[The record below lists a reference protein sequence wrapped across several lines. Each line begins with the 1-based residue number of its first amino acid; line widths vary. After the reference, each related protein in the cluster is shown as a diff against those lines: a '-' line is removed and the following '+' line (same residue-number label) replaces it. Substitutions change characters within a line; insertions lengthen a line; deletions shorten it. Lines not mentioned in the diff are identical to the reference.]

1 MFFDMLLLDC
11 QANIGREKNTDTNL
25 FRYLYWL
32 PLRMFYN
39 IKFSLKTNKIKN
51 LKEDYFVMN
60 QETEVIEKQD
70 VVIRFSGDSG
80 DGMQLTGQQFSDTAA
95 LFGNDVST
103 FPDYPAEI
111 RAPQGTVGG
120 VSGFQVHI
128 GEEHITTPG
137 DFADVLVAMNPAALK
152 ANLRWAK
159 KAGTIILDTD
169 AFTDKHL
176 ERAGYTSNPLTDHS
190 LDDYNVIAVN
200 ITKLTIEALKETGLD
215 QKSVLRC
222 KNMFALG
229 MTYWM
234 FERSVEHTEAFF
246 DMKFAKK
253 PSIASANKLVLRAGY
268 NYAANVHA
276 LAVHFKVAPAH
287 IEKGK
292 YRTITG
298 NKATAWGLLA
308 AAEKAGLPLFCG
320 SYPITPATDILQEL
334 ALRRD
339 LGAKTYQA
347 EDEIGGICTAIGA
360 SYAGNFAVTTT
371 SGPGLALK
379 SEACGL
385 AVMAEL
391 PLVIVDVQRGGPST
405 GLPTKTEQSDL
416 MQALYGR
423 NGESPMPVIAAST
436 SGNCFDYAF
445 IAGKIALEHM
455 TPVILLTDGFLAN
468 GAQPWLIPSMAKLP
482 EIKIRRAKE
491 GDNYQPYARDPETL
505 ARTWAVPGTKGLEH
519 RIGGLEKMNITGTI
533 SYVPENHQVMTDLR
547 QEKVARIANYIPQ
560 QEVFGNPEGG
570 EVLVVG
576 WGGTYG
582 HLFSAVKE
590 LRKEGKDV
598 SLAHFNYINPLPK
611 NTQEVLAKFK
621 KILVCELN
629 LGQFA
634 AYLRSKYPEF
644 TYQQY
649 NKVAGL
655 PFTVL
660 EIKEEV
666 NKLMND

>member
-1 MFFDMLLLDC
+1 M
-11 QANIGREKNTDTNL
+11 
-25 FRYLYWL
+25 
-32 PLRMFYN
+32 
-39 IKFSLKTNKIKN
+39 S
-51 LKEDYFVMN
+51 

-128 GEEHITTPG
+128 GEEHVTTPG
-137 DFADVLVAMNPAALK
+137 DYADVLVAMNPAALK

-159 KAGTIILDTD
+159 KAGTIIVDTD

-176 ERAGYTSNPLTDHS
+176 EKAGYTINPLTDHS
-190 LDDYNVIAVN
+190 LDDYNVVAVD
-200 ITKLTIEALKETGLD
+200 ITKLTMEALRETGLD
-215 QKSVLRC
+215 QKSMLRC

-234 FERSVEHTEAFF
+234 FERSVEHSEAFL

-253 PSIASANKLVLRAGY
+253 PAIAAANKLVLRAGY

-276 LAVHFKVAPAH
+276 LAVHFKVAPAA

-320 SYPITPATDILQEL
+320 SYPITPATDILHEL

-379 SEACGL
+379 TEACGL

-405 GLPTKTEQSDL
+405 GLPTKTEQADL

-445 IAGKIALEHM
+445 MAGKIALEHM

-482 EIKIRRAKE
+482 EIKLRIAQE
-491 GDNYQPYARDPETL
+491 GDDYHPYARDPETL
-505 ARTWAVPGTKGLEH
+505 ARTWALPGTKGLEH
-519 RIGGLEKMNITGTI
+519 RIGGLEKMNITGNI

-547 QEKVARIANYIPQ
+547 AAKVDRIANAIPL
-560 QEVFGNPEGG
+560 QEVYGNSEGG

-582 HLFSAVKE
+582 HLYSAVKE

-598 SLAHFNYINPLPK
+598 SLTHFNYINPLPR
-611 NTQEVLAKFK
+611 NTKEIFARYK
-621 KILVCELN
+621 KIIVCELN

-634 AYLRSKYPEF
+634 AYLRSKCPGFEF
-644 TYQQY
+644 LQC

-655 PFTVL
+655 PFTVA
-660 EIKEEV
+660 EVKEKV
-666 NKLMND
+666 GQLFN

>member
-1 MFFDMLLLDC
+1 
-11 QANIGREKNTDTNL
+11 
-25 FRYLYWL
+25 
-32 PLRMFYN
+32 MFYN

-533 SYVPENHQVMTDLR
+533 SYVPENHEVMTDLR

-611 NTQEVLAKFK
+611 NTREVLAKFK

>member
-1 MFFDMLLLDC
+1 M
-11 QANIGREKNTDTNL
+11 
-25 FRYLYWL
+25 
-32 PLRMFYN
+32 
-39 IKFSLKTNKIKN
+39 S
-51 LKEDYFVMN
+51 

-128 GEEHITTPG
+128 GEEHVTTPG
-137 DFADVLVAMNPAALK
+137 DYADVLVAMNPAALK

-159 KAGTIILDTD
+159 KAGTIIVDTD

-176 ERAGYTSNPLTDHS
+176 EKAGYTVNPLTDHS
-190 LDDYNVIAVN
+190 LDDYNVVAVD
-200 ITKLTIEALKETGLD
+200 ITKLTVEALRETGLD
-215 QKSVLRC
+215 QKSMLRC

-234 FERSVEHTEAFF
+234 FERSVEHSEAFL

-253 PSIASANKLVLRAGY
+253 PAIAAANKLVLRAGY

-276 LAVHFKVAPAH
+276 LAVHFKVAPAA

-320 SYPITPATDILQEL
+320 SYPITPATDILHEL

-379 SEACGL
+379 TEACGL

-405 GLPTKTEQSDL
+405 GLPTKTEQADL

-445 IAGKIALEHM
+445 MAGKIALEHM

-482 EIKIRRAKE
+482 EIKLRIAQE
-491 GDNYQPYARDPETL
+491 GDDYHPYARDPETL
-505 ARTWAVPGTKGLEH
+505 ARTWALPGTKGLEH
-519 RIGGLEKMNITGTI
+519 RIGGLEKMNITGNI

-547 QEKVARIANYIPQ
+547 AAKVDRIANAIPL
-560 QEVFGNPEGG
+560 QEVYGNSEGG

-582 HLFSAVKE
+582 HLYSAVKE

-598 SLAHFNYINPLPK
+598 SLTHFNYINPLPR
-611 NTQEVLAKFK
+611 NTKEIFARYK
-621 KILVCELN
+621 KIIVCELN

-634 AYLRSKYPEF
+634 AYLRSKCPGFEF
-644 TYQQY
+644 LQC

-655 PFTVL
+655 PFTVA
-660 EIKEEV
+660 EVKEKV
-666 NKLMND
+666 GQLFN

>member
-1 MFFDMLLLDC
+1 M
-11 QANIGREKNTDTNL
+11 
-25 FRYLYWL
+25 
-32 PLRMFYN
+32 
-39 IKFSLKTNKIKN
+39 S
-51 LKEDYFVMN
+51 
-60 QETEVIEKQD
+60 QETKVIEKHD

-95 LFGNDVST
+95 LFGNDVAT

-128 GEEHITTPG
+128 GEDHITTPG

-159 KAGTIILDTD
+159 KAGTIIVDSDT
-169 AFTDKHL
+169 FNEKHF
-176 ERAGYTSNPLTDHS
+176 EKAGYTANPLEDSS
-190 LDDYNVIAVN
+190 LADYNVIPVR
-200 ITKLTIEALKETGLD
+200 ITELTIESLKESGLD

-229 MTYWM
+229 MIYWM

-246 DMKFAKK
+246 DMKFGKK
-253 PSIASANKLVLRAGY
+253 PAIASANKLVLRAGF

-276 LAVHFKVAPAH
+276 LAVHFKVGPAT

-308 AAEKAGLPLFCG
+308 AAEKAGLSLFCG

-416 MQALYGR
+416 LQALYGR
-423 NGESPMPVIAAST
+423 NGECPMPVVAAST

-445 IAGKIALEHM
+445 VAGKIALEHM

-468 GAQPWLIPSMAKLP
+468 GAQPWMIPSMSKLP
-482 EIKIRRAKE
+482 DIKIRLAKE
-491 GDNYQPYARDPETL
+491 GDAYQPYARDPETL
-505 ARTWAVPGTKGLEH
+505 ARTWAIPGTKGLEH
-519 RIGGLEKMNITGTI
+519 RIGGLEKMNITGSI

-547 QEKVARIANYIPQ
+547 EAKVARIANYIPE
-560 QEVFGNPEGG
+560 QEIYGNENGG

-590 LRKEGKDV
+590 LRTEGKDV

-611 NTQEVLAKFK
+611 NTADVFSKFK
-621 KILVCELN
+621 RIIVCELN

-634 AYLRSKYPEF
+634 SYLRSKLPQF
-644 TYQQY
+644 TYAQY

-660 EIKEEV
+660 ELKESV
-666 NKLMND
+666 NKLF